1 MAASTRNG
9 LMAEMNVTPFVDVML
24 VLLVIFMVTV
34 PMMTEGMD
42 VDLPRS
48 ESLETMSLDEGAVLT
63 LRADGSLYLDAQPLS
78 EDALPEVLA
87 ARGPDAP
94 LFLKAD
100 REVPHGRVVEIMG
113 LVRAAGI
120 HRFGVVAESTPA
132 QERK

>member
-1 MAASTRNG
+1 MAASTSSG

-24 VLLVIFMVTV
+24 VLLVIFMVTA

-42 VDLPRS
+42 VNLPRS

-63 LRADGSLYLDAQPLS
+63 LRTDGSLYLDTQPLS
-78 EDALPEVLA
+78 EDALPGVLA
-87 ARGPDAP
+87 ARGVEAP

-113 LVRAAGI
+113 LVRSAGI
-120 HRFGVVAESTPA
+120 HRFGVVAESSPA

>member
-1 MAASTRNG
+1 MGASPGNG

-42 VDLPRS
+42 VDLPQS
-48 ESLETMSLDEGAVLT
+48 GSLETLSLDEGAVLT
-63 LRADGSLYLDAQPLS
+63 LRADGSLYLDTQQVP
-78 EDALPEVLA
+78 EEVLPEALA
-87 ARGPDAP
+87 KRGAGVP

-120 HRFGVVAESTPA
+120 QRFGVVAESSTA
-132 QERK
+132 QGRN

>member
-1 MAASTRNG
+1 MAVSTQKG

-24 VLLVIFMVTV
+24 VLLVIFMVTM

-48 ESLETMSLDEGAVLT
+48 NTLETLSLDEGAVLT
-63 LRADGSLYLDAQPLS
+63 LRADGSLFLDTRQVSEEALAEALS
-78 EDALPEVLA
+78 Q
-87 ARGPDAP
+87 RGSEAP

-100 REVPHGRVVEIMG
+100 HEVLHGRVVEIMG

-120 HRFGVVAESTPA
+120 RRFGVVAQSPTEEGI
-132 QERK
+132 Q